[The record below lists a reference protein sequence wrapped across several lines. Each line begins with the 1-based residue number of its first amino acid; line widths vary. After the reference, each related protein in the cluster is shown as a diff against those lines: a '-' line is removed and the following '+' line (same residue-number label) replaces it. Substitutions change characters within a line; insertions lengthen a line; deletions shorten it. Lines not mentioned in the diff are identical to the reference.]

1 MVEEVTEHLSLH
13 RFSIEGLRG
22 VGRVELDFQPEQR
35 VYTLFGSNGIGKTKC
50 LEVVYQ
56 LLLLSSRVFVRSF
69 KGNMALESA
78 SLVADAMHCLDKVLV
93 SRPKERAF
101 MIDRF
106 ASHDLPVL
114 LLGAQG
120 RADLASSPSSPM
132 LLGTFEQ
139 RREQFASRQADSFRQ
154 GHLLASAGMF
164 SDVPSWFV
172 TRAQSVNPYQ
182 KDADNRRVEIDAVL
196 QMLHALDERI
206 APDKLQIDGGGRVF
220 IEVSGQMRGLT
231 ELSSGFTSLVK
242 VVQLIISGYAAFTN
256 EVQLRHVRGVVLID
270 EIESHLH
277 AQWQAQIIPKL
288 KELLPNTT
296 FFIATHSPLVLAQL
310 QEGEAYL
317 LKRDAEGVVRS
328 EMIEAPNR
336 RAFADVLESAFGV
349 DLNALKRQAL
359 LADDQSAAKLALLAM
374 LQQPHSFGEGA

>member
-1 MVEEVTEHLSLH
+1 MC
-13 RFSIEGLRG
+13 GL
-22 VGRVELDFQPEQR
+22 
-35 VYTLFGSNGIGKTKC
+35 
-50 LEVVYQ
+50 
-56 LLLLSSRVFVRSF
+56 
-69 KGNMALESA
+69 A
-78 SLVADAMHCLDKVLV
+78 
-93 SRPKERAF
+93 
-101 MIDRF
+101 
-106 ASHDLPVL
+106 
-114 LLGAQG
+114 
-120 RADLASSPSSPM
+120 
-132 LLGTFEQ
+132 
-139 RREQFASRQADSFRQ
+139 
-154 GHLLASAGMF
+154 
-164 SDVPSWFV
+164 
-172 TRAQSVNPYQ
+172 
-182 KDADNRRVEIDAVL
+182 
-196 QMLHALDERI
+196 
-206 APDKLQIDGGGRVF
+206 
-220 IEVSGQMRGLT
+220 

-242 VVQLIISGYAAFTN
+242 LVQAIVSGYAAFTN

-359 LADDQSAAKLALLAM
+359 LADYQSAAKLALLAM

>member
-1 MVEEVTEHLSLH
+1 MASTATEHPSLNQ
-13 RFSIEGLRG
+13 FSIEGLRG
-22 VGRVELDFQPEQR
+22 VGHVELDFHSGQR
-35 VYTLFGSNGIGKTKC
+35 VYTLFGANGIGKTKC
-50 LEVVYQ
+50 LEAIYQ
-56 LLLLSSRVFVRSF
+56 ILLLTNSTFSADDLNREIEPSALLFDELTVRSTSIGLSRKTLGLYLK
-69 KGNMALESA
+69 KGIGLHGSPAV
-78 SLVADAMHCLDKVLV
+78 LVAAHGRSNISNDF
-93 SRPKERAF
+93 SRSSF
-101 MIDRF
+101 
-106 ASHDLPVL
+106 
-114 LLGAQG
+114 LGDFST
-120 RADLASSPSSPM
+120 RRHKY
-132 LLGTFEQ
+132 FEGQ
-139 RREQFASRQADSFRQ
+139 SQLIYSNELRRS
-154 GHLLASAGMF
+154 GMR
-164 SDVPSWFV
+164 SDILEWFV
-172 TRAQSVNPYQ
+172 TRAQSVNPFQ
-182 KDADNRRVEIDAVL
+182 KNSDNRRVEIDTVL
-196 QMLHALDERI
+196 QMLHQLDERI
-206 APDKLQIDGGGRVF
+206 AANVLQIDGGGRVF
-220 IEVSGQMRGLT
+220 IQVEGQMCGLT

-242 VVQLIISGYAAFTN
+242 LVQAIVSGYAAFTN